1 MGLEGFSG
9 WRVRLT
15 PRRGVPTPA
24 VVGGA
29 VLFGGG
35 FGSHEIYAVDAA
47 TGQRRWQ
54 YRTTDDGPTAAAVL
68 DGVALFNTESCTLLA
83 VDAATGTR
91 LWEKW
96 VGDPLLAQP
105 AAAGAQVLMPYPRYG
120 SHWLAAFDLRQGTQ
134 RWEVRLGHDVITA
147 PVISNGKA
155 YVSTYDGSV
164 TCIDAMSSQI
174 RWTKAMNA
182 TSAPWIAGDFVH
194 VAAECALGVLVPP
207 CERWESAGV
216 FLRTARAD
224 GRHRPARRG
233 LDEGGGVEV
242 GGLP

>member
-1 MGLEGFSG
+1 MDRRSERFSNGHEGFSG

-24 VVGGA
+24 VVGGT

-47 TGQRRWQ
+47 TGQPRWQ
-54 YRTTDDGPTAAAVL
+54 YRTRDDGPTAASEL

-83 VDAATGTR
+83 VDAATGTP

-96 VGDPLLAQP
+96 LGDPLLAQP
-105 AAAGAQVLMPYPRYG
+105 AAAGDQVLMAYPRFG
-120 SHWLAAFDLRQGTQ
+120 SHWLAAFDLRSGAQ

-164 TCIDAMSSQI
+164 TCIDALSGQI
-174 RWTKAMNA
+174 HWTN
-182 TSAPWIAGDFVH
+182 
-194 VAAECALGVLVPP
+194 
-207 CERWESAGV
+207 R
-216 FLRTARAD
+216 
-224 GRHRPARRG
+224 
-233 LDEGGGVEV
+233 
-242 GGLP
+242 